1 MNTDTRRTTGLL
13 RSSTTLGAA
22 VLVLGSLALGACSKT
37 DSTGTAASAIGAQAQ
52 SQQDAA
58 TDRDTVD
65 LVDAALVDAALVTP
79 ASADTSQGADA
90 TQGADAGAGDRKG
103 LRARLLRALHGT
115 WVTEGKTGPVTHQA
129 IRGDVTA
136 VSGTSITVKAKD
148 GFSLTFS
155 VGADTKVRQ
164 RSQGKGADSTISA
177 VKVGAKALVTGV
189 GATNPTARAVV
200 FKVMTSQPG
209 GSPSPSA
216 TS

>member
-13 RSSTTLGAA
+13 RSSTALGAA
-22 VLVLGSLALGACSKT
+22 ILVLGSLALGACSKT
-37 DSTGTAASAIGAQAQ
+37 DSTGTAASAIGAQSQ

-65 LVDAALVDAALVTP
+65 LVDAALVTP
-79 ASADTSQGADA
+79 ASADTSQGV
-90 TQGADAGAGDRKG
+90 DAGQGDRAGDRKG

-136 VSGTSITVKAKD
+136 VSGTSITVKAKE

-189 GATNPTARAVV
+189 GATNPAARVVV

-209 GSPSPSA
+209 GSSSPSA